1 MAGVWGY
8 DPIATLRATA
18 AVYDHSIASM
28 RPYPYWMFA
37 SVVAWG
43 VMLGPPIAA
52 AALRGLVRRDAA
64 AVALAA
70 VVAVA
75 ALAGFTKAET
85 ERIWLFLV
93 PFACTAA
100 APALADRRLRPMLPL
115 LAAQAL
121 IVQAL
126 FATVW

>member
-1 MAGVWGY
+1 
-8 DPIATLRATA
+8 
-18 AVYDHSIASM
+18 M
-28 RPYPYWMFA
+28 RPYPYWVLG

-52 AALRGLVRRDAA
+52 PALRGLVRRDAA
-64 AVALAA
+64 ALALAA
-70 VVAVA
+70 VLAVA

-93 PFACTAA
+93 PLACIAA
-100 APALADRRLRPMLPL
+100 APALADRRLGPILAL

-121 IVQAL
+121 TVQAL